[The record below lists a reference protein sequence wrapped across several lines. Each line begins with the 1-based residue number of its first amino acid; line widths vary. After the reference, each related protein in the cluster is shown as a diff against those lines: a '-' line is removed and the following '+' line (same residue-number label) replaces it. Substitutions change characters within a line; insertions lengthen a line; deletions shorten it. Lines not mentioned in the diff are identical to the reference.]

1 MSYVFLSYI
10 CTPVYECKTEGR
22 NGWARLVKS
31 FTYLFFFNVDL
42 IYKYFSIILS
52 LYQFLWNQLET
63 SVFRIELWLISKGG
77 RIHDFSTKASF
88 LM

>member
-1 MSYVFLSYI
+1 MNAKL
-10 CTPVYECKTEGR
+10 KEGMGGQ
-22 NGWARLVKS
+22 GWS
-31 FTYLFFFNVDL
+31 SHSPFFFFNVDL

-63 SVFRIELWLISKGG
+63 FVFRIELWLISKGG